1 MAVISALRYK
11 LVAPGFAFN
20 TQGKSMSDIS
30 PFVISISDQQITD
43 LNNRIAN
50 TRWPDAETAADWNQG
65 VPLAYVKE
73 LVQYW
78 GEQYDQQRLANRLNA
93 FDNFKTNL
101 LGLNIHFMHI
111 RSSNPNARPLLLT
124 HGWPGSVVEF
134 LKVIG
139 PLTEPQ
145 EHGGKADDAFHL
157 VIPSLPGYGFSDKPQ
172 ATGWGVEKIAEAWS
186 ALMARLGYSQYF
198 AQGGDWGSVIT
209 SYIARQDPEHCLG
222 IHINMGIVAPDPNA
236 ENLTA
241 NELSIMAGWKY
252 YQDWDSGYSKQQATR
267 PQTLGYGLVDSP
279 SGQAAWI
286 VEKFYQWMDC
296 DGHPENIVSR
306 DELLDNIMV
315 YWLTGSGASSARLY
329 WESFGGGEGRE
340 QPVSIPM
347 GATISTKD
355 IFRTSE
361 RFASRVFTNIVYW
374 KDKEEGGHFAAFE
387 QPNAFVS
394 ELRECF
400 GVMPQPDPG

>member
-1 MAVISALRYK
+1 
-11 LVAPGFAFN
+11 
-20 TQGKSMSDIS
+20 MSDIS

-50 TRWPDAETAADWNQG
+50 TRWPDAETTADWNQG

-93 FDNFKTNL
+93 FNNFKTNL
-101 LGLNIHFMHI
+101 LGLNFHFMHI

-209 SYIARQDPEHCLG
+209 SYVARQDPEHCLG

>member
-1 MAVISALRYK
+1 
-11 LVAPGFAFN
+11 
-20 TQGKSMSDIS
+20 MSDIS
-30 PFVISISDQQITD
+30 PFAISISDEQITD

-172 ATGWGVEKIAEAWS
+172 AAGWGVEKIAEAWS
-186 ALMARLGYSQYF
+186 ALMTRLGYSQYF

-209 SYIARQDPEHCLG
+209 SYIARQDPDHCLG

-387 QPNAFVS
+387 QPNAFVR

>member
-1 MAVISALRYK
+1 M
-11 LVAPGFAFN
+11 
-20 TQGKSMSDIS
+20 
-30 PFVISISDQQITD
+30 
-43 LNNRIAN
+43 
-50 TRWPDAETAADWNQG
+50 
-65 VPLAYVKE
+65 
-73 LVQYW
+73 
-78 GEQYDQQRLANRLNA
+78 
-93 FDNFKTNL
+93 
-101 LGLNIHFMHI
+101 
-111 RSSNPNARPLLLT
+111 
-124 HGWPGSVVEF
+124 EF

-145 EHGGKADDAFHL
+145 EHGGTADDAFHL

-172 ATGWGVEKIAEAWS
+172 ATGWGVEKIADAWS
-186 ALMARLGYSQYF
+186 TLMARLGYSQYF

-296 DGHPENIVSR
+296 GGHPENIVSR

-347 GATISTKD
+347 GATISAKD

-400 GVMPQPDPG
+400 AVMPQPDPG

>member
-1 MAVISALRYK
+1 M
-11 LVAPGFAFN
+11 
-20 TQGKSMSDIS
+20 TDIS
-30 PFVISISDQQITD
+30 PFVISISDEQITD
-43 LNNRIAN
+43 LKNRIAN
-50 TRWPDAETAADWNQG
+50 TRWPDAETTSGWNQG
-65 VPLAYVKE
+65 VPLAYLKE

-111 RSSNPNARPLLLT
+111 KSSNPNARPLLLT

-145 EHGGKADDAFHL
+145 EHGGTADDAFHL

-172 ATGWGVEKIAEAWS
+172 ATGWGVEKIADAWS
-186 ALMARLGYSQYF
+186 TLMARLGYSEYF

-222 IHINMGIVAPDPNA
+222 IHISMGIVAPDPNA

-296 DGHPENIVSR
+296 GGHPENIVSR

-347 GATISTKD
+347 GATISAKD

>member
-1 MAVISALRYK
+1 
-11 LVAPGFAFN
+11 
-20 TQGKSMSDIS
+20 MSNIS
-30 PFVISISDQQITD
+30 PFVISISDEQITD
-43 LNNRIAN
+43 LKNRIAN
-50 TRWPDAETAADWNQG
+50 TRWPDAETTSGWNQG

-111 RSSNPNARPLLLT
+111 KSSNPNARPLLLT

-145 EHGGKADDAFHL
+145 EHGGTADDAFHL

-172 ATGWGVEKIAEAWS
+172 ATGWGVEKIADAWS
-186 ALMARLGYSQYF
+186 TLMARLGYSQYF

-209 SYIARQDPEHCLG
+209 SYIARQDPKHCLG

-267 PQTLGYGLVDSP
+267 PQTLGYSLVDSP

-296 DGHPENIVSR
+296 GGHPENIVSR

-315 YWLTGSGASSARLY
+315 YWLTSSGASSAQLY

-340 QPVSIPM
+340 QPVLIPM
-347 GATISTKD
+347 GATISAKD

-400 GVMPQPDPG
+400 AVMPQPDPV

>member
-1 MAVISALRYK
+1 M
-11 LVAPGFAFN
+11 
-20 TQGKSMSDIS
+20 TDIS
-30 PFVISISDQQITD
+30 PFVISISDEQIID
-43 LNNRIAN
+43 LKNRIAN
-50 TRWPDAETAADWNQG
+50 TRWPDAETTSGWNQG

-101 LGLNIHFMHI
+101 LGLNFHFMHI
-111 RSSNPNARPLLLT
+111 KSSNPNARPLLLT

-145 EHGGKADDAFHL
+145 EHGGTADDAFHL

-186 ALMARLGYSQYF
+186 TLMARLGYSQYF

-296 DGHPENIVSR
+296 GGHPENIVSR

-347 GATISTKD
+347 GATISAKD

>member
-1 MAVISALRYK
+1 
-11 LVAPGFAFN
+11 
-20 TQGKSMSDIS
+20 MSDIS
-30 PFVISISDQQITD
+30 PFVISISDQQFTD

-50 TRWPDAETAADWNQG
+50 TRWPDAETTADWNQG

-172 ATGWGVEKIAEAWS
+172 ATGWGVEKIAEAWA

-315 YWLTGSGASSARLY
+315 YWLTGSGASSARIY

-400 GVMPQPDPG
+400 AVMPQPDPG

>member
-1 MAVISALRYK
+1 M
-11 LVAPGFAFN
+11 
-20 TQGKSMSDIS
+20 TDIS
-30 PFVISISDQQITD
+30 PFVISISDEQITD
-43 LNNRIAN
+43 LKNRIAN
-50 TRWPDAETAADWNQG
+50 TRWPDAETTSGWNQG

-111 RSSNPNARPLLLT
+111 KSSNPNARPLLLT

-145 EHGGKADDAFHL
+145 EHGGTADDAFHL

-172 ATGWGVEKIAEAWS
+172 ATGWGVEKIADAWS
-186 ALMARLGYSQYF
+186 TLMARLGYSQYF

-296 DGHPENIVSR
+296 GGHPENIVSR

-347 GATISTKD
+347 GATISAKD

-400 GVMPQPDPG
+400 GVMPLPDPG

>member
-1 MAVISALRYK
+1 
-11 LVAPGFAFN
+11 
-20 TQGKSMSDIS
+20 MSDIS

-50 TRWPDAETAADWNQG
+50 TRWPDAETTADWNQG

-145 EHGGKADDAFHL
+145 EHGGNADDAFHL

-186 ALMARLGYSQYF
+186 ALMGRLGYSQYF

>member
-1 MAVISALRYK
+1 M
-11 LVAPGFAFN
+11 
-20 TQGKSMSDIS
+20 TDIS
-30 PFVISISDQQITD
+30 PFVISISDEQITD
-43 LNNRIAN
+43 LKNRIAN
-50 TRWPDAETAADWNQG
+50 TRWPDAETTSGWNQG

-78 GEQYDQQRLANRLNA
+78 GEQYDQQRLANRLNT

-111 RSSNPNARPLLLT
+111 KSSNPNARPLLLT

-145 EHGGKADDAFHL
+145 EHGGTADDAFHL

-172 ATGWGVEKIAEAWS
+172 ATGWGVEKIADAWS
-186 ALMARLGYSQYF
+186 TLMARLGYSQYF

-296 DGHPENIVSR
+296 GGHPENIVSR

-347 GATISTKD
+347 GATISAKD

>member
-1 MAVISALRYK
+1 
-11 LVAPGFAFN
+11 
-20 TQGKSMSDIS
+20 MSDIS

-50 TRWPDAETAADWNQG
+50 TRWPDAETTADWNQG

-93 FDNFKTNL
+93 FDNFKTNQ

-145 EHGGKADDAFHL
+145 EHGGNADDAFHL

-374 KDKEEGGHFAAFE
+374 KDKEKGGHFAAFE

>member
-1 MAVISALRYK
+1 
-11 LVAPGFAFN
+11 
-20 TQGKSMSDIS
+20 MSDIS
-30 PFVISISDQQITD
+30 PFVISISDEQITD
-43 LNNRIAN
+43 LKNRIAN
-50 TRWPDAETAADWNQG
+50 TRWPDAETTSGWNQG

-78 GEQYDQQRLANRLNA
+78 GEQYDQQRLANRLNT

-111 RSSNPNARPLLLT
+111 KSSNPNARPLLLT

-134 LKVIG
+134 LKVID

-145 EHGGKADDAFHL
+145 EHGGTADDAFHL

-172 ATGWGVEKIAEAWS
+172 ATGWGVEKIADAWS
-186 ALMARLGYSQYF
+186 TLMARLGYSQYF

-209 SYIARQDPEHCLG
+209 SYIARQDPKHCLG

-296 DGHPENIVSR
+296 GGHPENIVSR

-315 YWLTGSGASSARLY
+315 YWLTGSGASSAQLY

-340 QPVSIPM
+340 QPVLIPM
-347 GATISTKD
+347 GATISAKD

>member
-1 MAVISALRYK
+1 M
-11 LVAPGFAFN
+11 
-20 TQGKSMSDIS
+20 
-30 PFVISISDQQITD
+30 
-43 LNNRIAN
+43 
-50 TRWPDAETAADWNQG
+50 
-65 VPLAYVKE
+65 
-73 LVQYW
+73 
-78 GEQYDQQRLANRLNA
+78 
-93 FDNFKTNL
+93 L
-101 LGLNIHFMHI
+101 L
-111 RSSNPNARPLLLT
+111 
-124 HGWPGSVVEF
+124 F

-145 EHGGKADDAFHL
+145 EHGGNADDAFHL

-172 ATGWGVEKIAEAWS
+172 TTGWGVEKIAEAWS

-361 RFASRVFTNIVYW
+361 RFASRVFTNSVYW
-374 KDKEEGGHFAAFE
+374 KDNDDGGPSAAFE

-400 GVMPQPDPG
+400 SVMPQPDPG

>member
-1 MAVISALRYK
+1 M
-11 LVAPGFAFN
+11 
-20 TQGKSMSDIS
+20 TDIS
-30 PFVISISDQQITD
+30 PFVISISDEQIID
-43 LNNRIAN
+43 LKNRIAN
-50 TRWPDAETAADWNQG
+50 TRWPDAETTSGWNQG
-65 VPLAYVKE
+65 VPRAYIKE

-111 RSSNPNARPLLLT
+111 KSSNPNARPLLLT

-145 EHGGKADDAFHL
+145 EHGGTADDAFHL

-172 ATGWGVEKIAEAWS
+172 ATGWGVEKIADAWS
-186 ALMARLGYSQYF
+186 TLMARLGYSEYF

-267 PQTLGYGLVDSP
+267 PQTLGYSLVDSP

-296 DGHPENIVSR
+296 GGHPENIVSR

-347 GATISTKD
+347 GATISAKD

>member
-1 MAVISALRYK
+1 M
-11 LVAPGFAFN
+11 
-20 TQGKSMSDIS
+20 TDIS
-30 PFVISISDQQITD
+30 PFVISISDEQIID
-43 LNNRIAN
+43 LKNRIAN
-50 TRWPDAETAADWNQG
+50 TRWPDAETTSGWNQG
-65 VPLAYVKE
+65 VPRAYIKE

-111 RSSNPNARPLLLT
+111 KSSNPNARPLLLT

-134 LKVIG
+134 LKVID

-145 EHGGKADDAFHL
+145 EHGGTADDAFHL

-172 ATGWGVEKIAEAWS
+172 ATGWGVEKIADAWS
-186 ALMARLGYSQYF
+186 TLMARLGYSEYF

-296 DGHPENIVSR
+296 SGHPENIVSR

-347 GATISTKD
+347 GATISAKD

>member
-1 MAVISALRYK
+1 
-11 LVAPGFAFN
+11 
-20 TQGKSMSDIS
+20 MSDIS

-50 TRWPDAETAADWNQG
+50 TRWPDAETTADWNQG

-78 GEQYDQQRLANRLNA
+78 GEHYDQQRLANRLNA

-101 LGLNIHFMHI
+101 LGLNFHFMHI

>member
-1 MAVISALRYK
+1 
-11 LVAPGFAFN
+11 
-20 TQGKSMSDIS
+20 MSDIS

-296 DGHPENIVSR
+296 DDHPENIVSR

>member
-1 MAVISALRYK
+1 M
-11 LVAPGFAFN
+11 
-20 TQGKSMSDIS
+20 TDIS
-30 PFVISISDQQITD
+30 PFVISISDEQITD
-43 LNNRIAN
+43 LKNRIAN
-50 TRWPDAETAADWNQG
+50 TRWPDAETTSGWNQG

-111 RSSNPNARPLLLT
+111 KSSNPNARPLLLT

-134 LKVIG
+134 LKVID

-145 EHGGKADDAFHL
+145 EHGGTADDAFHL

-172 ATGWGVEKIAEAWS
+172 ATGWGVEKIADAWS
-186 ALMARLGYSQYF
+186 TLMARLGYSQYF

-296 DGHPENIVSR
+296 GGHPENIVSR

-347 GATISTKD
+347 GATISAKD

>member
-1 MAVISALRYK
+1 
-11 LVAPGFAFN
+11 
-20 TQGKSMSDIS
+20 MSDIS
-30 PFVISISDQQITD
+30 PFVISISDEQITD
-43 LNNRIAN
+43 LKNRIAN
-50 TRWPDAETAADWNQG
+50 TRWPDAETTSGWNQG

-111 RSSNPNARPLLLT
+111 KSSNPNARPLLLT

-145 EHGGKADDAFHL
+145 EHSGMADDAFHL

-172 ATGWGVEKIAEAWS
+172 ATGWGVEKIADAWS
-186 ALMARLGYSQYF
+186 TLMARLGYSQYF

-241 NELSIMAGWKY
+241 SELSIMAGWKY

-296 DGHPENIVSR
+296 GGHPENIVSR

-347 GATISTKD
+347 GATISAKD

-400 GVMPQPDPG
+400 AVMPQPDPG

>member
-1 MAVISALRYK
+1 M
-11 LVAPGFAFN
+11 
-20 TQGKSMSDIS
+20 TDIS
-30 PFVISISDQQITD
+30 PFVISISDEQIID
-43 LNNRIAN
+43 LKNRIAN
-50 TRWPDAETAADWNQG
+50 TRWPDAETTSGWNQG
-65 VPLAYVKE
+65 VPRAYIKE

-111 RSSNPNARPLLLT
+111 KSSNPNARPLLLT

-145 EHGGKADDAFHL
+145 EHGGTADDAFHL

-172 ATGWGVEKIAEAWS
+172 ATGWGVEKIADAWS
-186 ALMARLGYSQYF
+186 TLMARLGYSQYF

-296 DGHPENIVSR
+296 GGHPENIVSR

-347 GATISTKD
+347 GATISAKD

>member
-1 MAVISALRYK
+1 
-11 LVAPGFAFN
+11 
-20 TQGKSMSDIS
+20 MSDIS

-50 TRWPDAETAADWNQG
+50 TRWPDAETTADWNQG

-78 GEQYDQQRLANRLNA
+78 GEQYEQQRLANRLNA
-93 FDNFKTNL
+93 FNNFKTNL
-101 LGLNIHFMHI
+101 LGLNFHFMHI

>member
-1 MAVISALRYK
+1 
-11 LVAPGFAFN
+11 
-20 TQGKSMSDIS
+20 MSDIS

-50 TRWPDAETAADWNQG
+50 TRWPDAETTADWNQG

-400 GVMPQPDPG
+400 GVMPQPDLD

>member
-1 MAVISALRYK
+1 
-11 LVAPGFAFN
+11 
-20 TQGKSMSDIS
+20 MSDIS
-30 PFVISISDQQITD
+30 PFVISISDEQITD
-43 LNNRIAN
+43 LKNRIAN
-50 TRWPDAETAADWNQG
+50 TRWPDAETTSGWNQG

-111 RSSNPNARPLLLT
+111 KSSNPNARPLLLT

-145 EHGGKADDAFHL
+145 EHGGTADDAFHL

-172 ATGWGVEKIAEAWS
+172 ATGWGVEKIADAWS
-186 ALMARLGYSQYF
+186 TLMARLGYSQYF

-267 PQTLGYGLVDSP
+267 PQTLGYSLVDSP

-296 DGHPENIVSR
+296 GGHPENIVSR

-347 GATISTKD
+347 GATISAKD

>member
-1 MAVISALRYK
+1 
-11 LVAPGFAFN
+11 
-20 TQGKSMSDIS
+20 MSDIS

-50 TRWPDAETAADWNQG
+50 TRWPDAETTADWNQG

-78 GEQYDQQRLANRLNA
+78 GEQYEQQRLANRLNA

-145 EHGGKADDAFHL
+145 EHGDKADDAFHL

-209 SYIARQDPEHCLG
+209 SYVARQDPEHCLG

>member
-1 MAVISALRYK
+1 
-11 LVAPGFAFN
+11 
-20 TQGKSMSDIS
+20 MSDIS

-93 FDNFKTNL
+93 FNNFKTNL
-101 LGLNIHFMHI
+101 LGLNFHFMHI

-306 DELLDNIMV
+306 DELLDNIMI

>member
-1 MAVISALRYK
+1 
-11 LVAPGFAFN
+11 
-20 TQGKSMSDIS
+20 MSDIS
-30 PFVISISDQQITD
+30 PFVISISDEQITD

-50 TRWPDAETAADWNQG
+50 TRWPDAETTSGWNQG

-111 RSSNPNARPLLLT
+111 KSSNPNARPLLLT

-145 EHGGKADDAFHL
+145 EHGGTADDAFHL

-172 ATGWGVEKIAEAWS
+172 ATGWGVEKIADAWS
-186 ALMARLGYSQYF
+186 TLMARLGYSQYF

-296 DGHPENIVSR
+296 GGHPENIVSR

-315 YWLTGSGASSARLY
+315 YWLTSSGASSAQLY

-340 QPVSIPM
+340 QPVLIPM
-347 GATISTKD
+347 GATISAKD

-400 GVMPQPDPG
+400 AVMPQPDPV

>member
-1 MAVISALRYK
+1 M
-11 LVAPGFAFN
+11 
-20 TQGKSMSDIS
+20 TDIS
-30 PFVISISDQQITD
+30 PFVISISDEQITD
-43 LNNRIAN
+43 LKNRIAN
-50 TRWPDAETAADWNQG
+50 TRWPDAETTSGWNQG

-101 LGLNIHFMHI
+101 LGSSIHYMHI
-111 RSSNPNARPLLLT
+111 NSSNPNARPLLLT

-145 EHGGKADDAFHL
+145 EHGGTADDAFHL

-172 ATGWGVEKIAEAWS
+172 ATGWGVEKIADAWS
-186 ALMARLGYSQYF
+186 TLMARLGYSQYF

-296 DGHPENIVSR
+296 GGHPENIVSR

-347 GATISTKD
+347 GATISAKD

>member
-1 MAVISALRYK
+1 M
-11 LVAPGFAFN
+11 
-20 TQGKSMSDIS
+20 TDIS
-30 PFVISISDQQITD
+30 PFVISISDEQITD
-43 LNNRIAN
+43 LKNRIAN
-50 TRWPDAETAADWNQG
+50 TRWPDAETTSGWNQG

-111 RSSNPNARPLLLT
+111 KSSNPNARPLLLT

-145 EHGGKADDAFHL
+145 EHGGTADDAFHL

-172 ATGWGVEKIAEAWS
+172 ATGWGVEKIADAWS
-186 ALMARLGYSQYF
+186 TLMARLGYSEYF

-296 DGHPENIVSR
+296 GGHPENIVSR

-347 GATISTKD
+347 GATISAKD

>member
-1 MAVISALRYK
+1 
-11 LVAPGFAFN
+11 
-20 TQGKSMSDIS
+20 MSDIS

-209 SYIARQDPEHCLG
+209 SYVARQDPEHCLG

>member
-1 MAVISALRYK
+1 M
-11 LVAPGFAFN
+11 
-20 TQGKSMSDIS
+20 TDIS
-30 PFVISISDQQITD
+30 PFVISISDEQITD
-43 LNNRIAN
+43 LKNRIAN
-50 TRWPDAETAADWNQG
+50 TRWPDAETTSGWNQG

-93 FDNFKTNL
+93 FDNLKTNL

-111 RSSNPNARPLLLT
+111 KSSNPNARPLLLT

-145 EHGGKADDAFHL
+145 EHGGTADDAFHL

-172 ATGWGVEKIAEAWS
+172 ATGWGVEKIADAWS
-186 ALMARLGYSQYF
+186 TLMARLGYSQYF

-296 DGHPENIVSR
+296 GGHPENIVSR

-315 YWLTGSGASSARLY
+315 YWLTGSGASSAQLY
-329 WESFGGGEGRE
+329 WESFGGGEGHE
-340 QPVSIPM
+340 QPVLIPM
-347 GATISTKD
+347 GATISAKD

-400 GVMPQPDPG
+400 GVMPLPDPG

>member
-1 MAVISALRYK
+1 M
-11 LVAPGFAFN
+11 
-20 TQGKSMSDIS
+20 TDIS
-30 PFVISISDQQITD
+30 PFVISISDEQIID
-43 LNNRIAN
+43 LKNRIAN
-50 TRWPDAETAADWNQG
+50 TRWPDAETTSGWNQG
-65 VPLAYVKE
+65 VPLAYLKE

-111 RSSNPNARPLLLT
+111 KSSNPNARPLLLT

-145 EHGGKADDAFHL
+145 EHGGTADDAFHL

-172 ATGWGVEKIAEAWS
+172 ATGWGVEKIADAWS
-186 ALMARLGYSQYF
+186 TLMARLGYSQYF

-296 DGHPENIVSR
+296 GGHPENIVSR

-347 GATISTKD
+347 GATISAKD

>member
-1 MAVISALRYK
+1 M
-11 LVAPGFAFN
+11 
-20 TQGKSMSDIS
+20 TDIS
-30 PFVISISDQQITD
+30 PFVISISDEQIID
-43 LNNRIAN
+43 LKNRIAN
-50 TRWPDAETAADWNQG
+50 TRWPDAETTSGWNQG

-111 RSSNPNARPLLLT
+111 KSSNPNARPLLLT

-145 EHGGKADDAFHL
+145 EHGGTADDAFHL

-172 ATGWGVEKIAEAWS
+172 ATGWGVEKIADAWS
-186 ALMARLGYSQYF
+186 TLMARLGYSEYF

-296 DGHPENIVSR
+296 SGHPENIVSR

-347 GATISTKD
+347 GATISAKD

-400 GVMPQPDPG
+400 GVMPQPDLG

>member
-1 MAVISALRYK
+1 
-11 LVAPGFAFN
+11 
-20 TQGKSMSDIS
+20 MSDIS
-30 PFVISISDQQITD
+30 PFVISISNEQITD

-50 TRWPDAETAADWNQG
+50 TRWPDAETTGDWNQG

-78 GEQYDQQRLANRLNA
+78 GGQYDQQRLANRLNA

-172 ATGWGVEKIAEAWS
+172 ATGWGVEKIAEAWA
-186 ALMARLGYSQYF
+186 ALMSRLGYSQYF

-209 SYIARQDPEHCLG
+209 SYIARQDPKHCLG

-296 DGHPENIVSR
+296 NGHPENIVSR

-361 RFASRVFTNIVYW
+361 RFASRVFTNIVFW

-400 GVMPQPDPG
+400 GVMPQPDLD

>member
-1 MAVISALRYK
+1 
-11 LVAPGFAFN
+11 
-20 TQGKSMSDIS
+20 MSDIS

-50 TRWPDAETAADWNQG
+50 TRWPDAETTADWNQG

-145 EHGGKADDAFHL
+145 EHGGNADDAFHL

-209 SYIARQDPEHCLG
+209 SYIARQDPDHCLG

>member
-1 MAVISALRYK
+1 
-11 LVAPGFAFN
+11 
-20 TQGKSMSDIS
+20 MSDIS

-50 TRWPDAETAADWNQG
+50 TRWPDAETTADWNQG

-93 FDNFKTNL
+93 FNNFKTNL
-101 LGLNIHFMHI
+101 LGLNFHFMHI

-296 DGHPENIVSR
+296 NGHPENIVSR